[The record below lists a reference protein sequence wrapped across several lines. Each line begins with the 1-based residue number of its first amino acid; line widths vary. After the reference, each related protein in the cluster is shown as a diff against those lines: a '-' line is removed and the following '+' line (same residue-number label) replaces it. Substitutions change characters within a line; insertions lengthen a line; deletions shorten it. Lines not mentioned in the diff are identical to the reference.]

1 MQCNKNSPYF
11 PCGFRIRAKIR
22 ENTYHFIRKG
32 STSFEKWG
40 KFRKS
45 LHKYRFVTHRI
56 SYFFF
61 NYIHLILIH
70 CLSTCFCNQH
80 PVNLHLHCFLCIFI
94 EMITDNIDCLPDFL
108 CKCVTLCF
116 CIHHFFHNH
125 FSFLLEPQQ
134 RVIPLVSVRTLFFQ
148 SGPKWALPVS

>member
-1 MQCNKNSPYF
+1 MQPSQ
-11 PCGFRIRAKIR
+11 RH
-22 ENTYHFIRKG
+22 T
-32 STSFEKWG
+32 
-40 KFRKS
+40 S
-45 LHKYRFVTHRI
+45 LHFYCRKNTHYCLQNSFDITYYACQNPFTSAKSRFVTHMI

-80 PVNLHLHCFLCIFI
+80 PVNLLLHCFLCIFI

-134 RVIPLVSVRTLFFQ
+134 RVIPLVSVRTLFFK
-148 SGPKWALPVS
+148 SGPKWALPVSQATYI

>member
-1 MQCNKNSPYF
+1 MAVFIHHLFIIIFTFTVTKF
-11 PCGFRIRAKIR
+11 KIII
-22 ENTYHFIRKG
+22 EFFATIFAFFHTLF
-32 STSFEKWG
+32 
-40 KFRKS
+40 
-45 LHKYRFVTHRI
+45 LHNFRFVTNMI
-56 SYFFF
+56 SYFFL
-61 NYIHLILIH
+61 NYIHLILIY

-80 PVNLHLHCFLCIFI
+80 PVNLLLHCFLCIFI

-134 RVIPLVSVRTLFFQ
+134 RVIPLVSVRTLFFK
-148 SGPKWALPVS
+148 SGPKWALPVSQATYI

>member
-1 MQCNKNSPYF
+1 M
-11 PCGFRIRAKIR
+11 
-22 ENTYHFIRKG
+22 
-32 STSFEKWG
+32 
-40 KFRKS
+40 
-45 LHKYRFVTHRI
+45 I

-80 PVNLHLHCFLCIFI
+80 PVNLLLHCFLCIFI
-94 EMITDNIDCLPDFL
+94 KMITDNIDCLPDFL

-125 FSFLLEPQQ
+125 FSANRNLWLKNVYWVGCVQLALFLCFGWKSSLNDFTQ
-134 RVIPLVSVRTLFFQ
+134 RCHLVEFLRVASQLARRLSTISFFQ
-148 SGPKWALPVS
+148 PKIATKAHSKKWCYKTTKYANIW